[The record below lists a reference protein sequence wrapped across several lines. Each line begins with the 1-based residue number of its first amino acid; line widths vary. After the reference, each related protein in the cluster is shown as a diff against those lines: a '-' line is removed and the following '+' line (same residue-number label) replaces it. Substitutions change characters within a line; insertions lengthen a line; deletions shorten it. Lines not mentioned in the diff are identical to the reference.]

1 MGRDQARALREN
13 VLSDSESAP
22 TSRRPSPKLAEKVA
36 SDIERDILA
45 MGWQVGTVVGSEK
58 ELLEKHGVSRGI
70 LREAIRLLEHHMVAT
85 MRRGPGGGL
94 IVTAPD
100 AEVVTGSVAM
110 FLEYRQATPPIIFE
124 ARKALELVAVEMTA
138 QRIDETK
145 ISQLRDLTRR
155 DDSLAEY
162 PQSGLH
168 WHIVV
173 AEMTGNPALAL
184 FVTSLVR
191 LTDEAVSQFRVS
203 RAGSNPEVVHHA
215 HSRITEAIIA
225 GDIGLAR
232 HRMLRHLEAVEAFI
246 SERWP
251 DQGPWPRGAPSSPPQ
266 L

>member
-1 MGRDQARALREN
+1 MSRDQVGVLREN
-13 VLSDSESAP
+13 MLSDSETAL
-22 TSRRPSPKLAEKVA
+22 RRPSPKLAEKVA
-36 SDIERDILA
+36 SDIEREILA

-58 ELLEKHGVSRGI
+58 VLLEKHGVSRGV

-110 FLEYRQATPPIIFE
+110 FLESRQVTPPIIFE

-138 QRIDETK
+138 QRIDEAK
-145 ISQLRDLTRR
+145 ISQLRDLIRR
-155 DDSLAEY
+155 DESLAEY

-203 RAGSNPEVVHHA
+203 RARSSNPELVHHA
-215 HSRITEAIIA
+215 HFRITEAIIA

-251 DQGPWPRGAPSSPPQ
+251 EQGPWPRGTLSSPPR